1 MSSRNLYLRA
11 LTKETDEYLIIPR
24 QFVSFATDY
33 TKMSKPN
40 KFEEHVQR
48 ANERKNSFEIG
59 KNVLE
64 NTKINGNIFNEK
76 VLVSINQP
84 MLFCFEK
91 IG

>member
-1 MSSRNLYLRA
+1 MADDWDDHMS
-11 LTKETDEYLIIPR
+11 DVEYSLR
-24 QFVSFATDY
+24 QFVSFAADY
-33 TKMSKPN
+33 AKMSKSN
-40 KFEEHVQR
+40 KFEERVQR

-64 NTKINGNIFNEK
+64 NTKINRNNFNEK